1 MDWGSIWL
9 AEFILWIWE
18 QVSGILLSVAVDR
31 TLRLTNSQW
40 TIVQTW
46 GPDSGLPPSENTI
59 PDTFRTEFS
68 GDRLSL
74 MKLSPLQRVV
84 SRKTWIRVEESGTIE
99 YYLLAKCTPTFGHSY
114 IRKEITPNG
123 SGDFLSSQKFSSYAQ
138 LWIIPLTW
146 NEDSAVFKKCDCHP
160 EGCFF
165 FTQCLLLTSLTIVE
179 ILDTGLPAHFLQV
192 MG

>member
-1 MDWGSIWL
+1 MDLRTGIWYFAFCGSRQDL
-9 AEFILWIWE
+9 TPH
-18 QVSGILLSVAVDR
+18 QDNCGQLSTVGQ
-31 TLRLTNSQW
+31 LSH
-40 TIVQTW
+40 W

-74 MKLSPLQRVV
+74 MELSSLQRGV
-84 SRKTWIRVEESGTIE
+84 SRKTWIRAEESGTIE
-99 YYLLAKCTPTFGHSY
+99 YYLLAKCTATFGHSY
-114 IRKEITPNG
+114 IWKEITPNG

-165 FTQCLLLTSLTIVE
+165 SPSVFY
-179 ILDTGLPAHFLQV
+179 LPVWL
-192 MG
+192 